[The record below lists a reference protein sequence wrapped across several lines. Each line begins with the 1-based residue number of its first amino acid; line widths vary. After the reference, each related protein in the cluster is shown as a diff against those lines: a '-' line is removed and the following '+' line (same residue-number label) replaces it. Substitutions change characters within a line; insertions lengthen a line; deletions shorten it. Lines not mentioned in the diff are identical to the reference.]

1 MTAKCHCYNVL
12 SQFNSQATLPCLKT
26 MKDSQEE
33 LNVLNLAMPWRVT
46 KLCTLKNRH
55 IGTSSTELGI
65 AESHFE
71 KQSGILS
78 QQFPLVNQSFQS
90 RGFTNNFMGF
100 PLLPTNISESA
111 GKSALHDLSTHQVII
126 FLQAGSRWQT
136 WRQNSMEIW
145 DSWCSC
151 GKPRLADSLH
161 LEQVRHKDDFYQQW
175 PLHHKNKSSSWLLQ
189 SKCLNYLK
197 SVWCVTWCTIF
208 PWCAA
213 PKDVWPCFKRPG
225 WSSPAET
232 VLNCKKIVARQGIF
246 LHKKPQKG
254 LWKVHRTWP
263 PLCSQE
269 N

>member
-145 DSWCSC
+145 DSWCSLLYLALRIAFTWSFF
-151 GKPRLADSLH
+151 GTRMTSTSNGRYTTKTNRRLGCFN
-161 LEQVRHKDDFYQQW
+161 R
-175 PLHHKNKSSSWLLQ
+175 N
-189 SKCLNYLK
+189 
-197 SVWCVTWCTIF
+197 VWTT
-208 PWCAA
+208 
-213 PKDVWPCFKRPG
+213 
-225 WSSPAET
+225 
-232 VLNCKKIVARQGIF
+232 
-246 LHKKPQKG
+246 
-254 LWKVHRTWP
+254 
-263 PLCSQE
+263 
-269 N
+269 